1 MSDDKSSLPASW
13 RVAYGAGGKTVDI
26 DPEQKPR
33 NNDKLES
40 QDVIGPYTDN
50 YDTSDTLFTDHNQGR
65 EFEREGGRVFDAPI
79 AQLSLRADNPIF
91 EDQVERYVTEPNLDP
106 IEVHQALVEEDDDI
120 TFVDG
125 HTPEVGEVYWVIN
138 DGHHRALAAFRRG
151 DTTIPARRIDV
162 LSKDELRAY
171 GNPNYLPVEEDDDR
185 IAAVENLH
193 SLDEG
198 VGPKELSLP
207 EEWSKAYVNT
217 PTDDGTTGI
226 HLGQARQRGYKV
238 MAVSEDGAALV
249 SMADARQRFPM
260 KLGPMSMPG
269 KGIFMSPNKQFV
281 LEYYSGHNDREALLT
296 FEFDPSDVV
305 SGNLTD
311 REPEISVSKAD
322 LIEIEP
328 LGEVH
333 TARVAAAGLLDMLE
347 GVRSQ
352 LAAAAQHVYDAWQ
365 PNDEEGDDEYGFGG
379 ICDAVARAM
388 SEVLSALP
396 VSLIDGGQ
404 DGDDHA
410 WIIAYTESEAMGID
424 IPPSVYETGGGYS
437 WTKIPD
443 VTIQPD
449 DVVFF
454 PIKRSDIDVDD
465 EFDREAQV
473 DPSRVTRGLYPYLKE
488 KQFDTARSWQT
499 MEAALGLDWTA
510 VLQRVGTTPEQFEED
525 AAIGDQ
531 SFHDL
536 CSRIDQSLT
545 ESERAEILD
554 FLHRHDP
561 TEAPSWA
568 FFEDPRLVRPN
579 VWLIHFTDDARSVRD
594 TGFTRGVE
602 DVERLG
608 LTTHL
613 SDVEKEGG
621 GFSFAFI
628 ANSRDALQA
637 GDKYGREAVMFRA
650 VGVRAYHTGD
660 DENQVIFWGESVSPA
675 SIVALVP
682 VENTNE
688 FCVLTKGRMRDRG
701 RDCAFKGQLA
711 DAIAWV
717 ERNYDQYRRQIS
729 GVRIAGRLWYHG
741 DLSQRLG
748 FADQRMQNE
757 ANWNAMG
764 PGIYFTSDKQ
774 QALGYAGASGY
785 VYTAEVSGKF
795 ATDEQKPTVKE
806 IRKFLSMLDDE
817 GRSYLFSNWDEN
829 PQRAQRIVEATYT
842 SMDFVS
848 AFADLGR
855 QGGTD
860 YGETGQQWTAMM
872 VKLGYAGM
880 LHKLPSVEHLIVWD
894 PNAITVK
901 SEEAAVDLRA
911 TKEAAMIEAPPAIL
925 KASEGVLQR
934 GLTVL
939 AHEHLRRVQAV
950 QDALPVSIDLLEM
963 DIPYVAERISA
974 LGDGEVLT
982 YELPQHGSATE
993 KKYLHI
999 WHRPSWASAPGLYNV
1014 KRSTLEDRGG
1024 HPALAI
1030 SLEEAI
1036 EGASDTLQEALT
1048 QAKAVE
1054 EKINKPGRAEMQQ
1067 LLEETDIDRS
1077 GLTLTA
1083 DGDITASVPFDL
1095 HGSRYESQL
1104 DLSKLPTEFTLRLT
1118 LDDIGARGTWNQQ
1131 HLELTLYVPHE
1142 MTSPSDVTKVARR
1155 MQGTLE
1161 HEIVHLVQTS
1171 IKLGKDLP
1179 YEGGSYPTP
1188 QKAEHHRLE
1197 HANQPI
1203 EFYPNLTSMVHE
1215 FEAWRREQPAVPIR
1229 TLAERYIY
1237 TSPRF
1242 LVVRQKSEKTWEK
1255 MVKEFMRAVVP
1266 AEEQRARE
1274 PGALLERQERKK
1286 RVREEEKANQAA
1298 VPDAVV
1304 GQLLQRGYALNRS
1317 ELRDAGFKSWRDWV
1331 GQQSAEQLAMVLEND
1346 SELYSDTIS
1355 KFPRDSNGDGPDLVA
1370 LIERWRNRRAAAI
1383 ATFELSPDEIV
1394 PLHEHYSQRH
1404 VDALHVAMTDH
1415 GWVGRPILVLGYDS
1429 GFQALTGTHRLRAA
1443 QLAEIQVPVAVI
1455 DGDAV
1460 ADRVAE
1466 ALINADGDRARLAI
1480 ARAELPEAVPY
1491 LEAELADE
1499 RQAAQKLPL
1508 LGQCDRIRRLYAE
1521 GEAFW
1526 QEMMQNAEPVGQEDF
1541 AAAVDLSALLEDD
1554 ETLEAYTADDPSS
1567 GTFRSSVAGQPVF
1580 FVQTHGFE
1588 FVFADP
1594 ARAPLGKRA
1603 ALVYDSPE
1611 YWAELESIAEEVFLG
1626 TTRFTGLEVLLD
1638 RIPGDIEASGL
1649 RRLPRIRVE
1658 HDLTQLVQHLW
1669 EKRTAAAVPPSRF
1682 TPSEVGYVYY
1692 ATSEDRAFSIA
1703 SEGLLPHEPWDFT
1716 DQDAW
1721 PDGETMPRVYFSPN
1735 AGHVWA
1741 FAPEDGRPVLLRAPA
1756 SVVTGGDGTGDV
1768 FSTSPVPA
1776 DVLEIHTDA
1785 GWAPLTSDWSGS
1797 SHEGF
1802 ATMDTTDSGNDFQDL
1817 LPSVRRDRSIAR
1829 PPALEE
1835 VLYG

>member
-33 NNDKLES
+33 NNDKLEN

-65 EFEREGGRVFDAPI
+65 EFEREGSRD
-79 AQLSLRADNPIF
+79 
-91 EDQVERYVTEPNLDP
+91 
-106 IEVHQALVEEDDDI
+106 
-120 TFVDG
+120 
-125 HTPEVGEVYWVIN
+125 
-138 DGHHRALAAFRRG
+138 
-151 DTTIPARRIDV
+151 
-162 LSKDELRAY
+162 
-171 GNPNYLPVEEDDDR
+171 
-185 IAAVENLH
+185 AAVENLY

-296 FEFDPSDVV
+296 FEFDPSDVT

-311 REPEISVSKAD
+311 RESEISVSKAD

-328 LGEVH
+328 LGDEH

-424 IPPSVYETGGGYS
+424 IPSSVYETGGGYS

-465 EFDREAQV
+465 EFSRHGQT
-473 DPSRVTRGLYPYLKE
+473 DPSRVTHGLYPYLKE
-488 KQFDTARSWQT
+488 RPFDTARSWQT
-499 MEAALGLDWTA
+499 MEAALGLGWA
-510 VLQRVGTTPEQFEED
+510 SVLQRVGTTPAQFEED
-525 AAIGDQ
+525 ASIGDQ
-531 SFHDL
+531 SFFDL

-545 ESERAEILD
+545 GDERAKILD

-561 TEAPSWA
+561 TEVPSWA
-568 FFEDPRLVRPN
+568 FFEDPRLVRPST
-579 VWLIHFTDDARSVRD
+579 WLIHFTDDARSVRD
-594 TGFTRGVE
+594 SGFTRGVS

-608 LTTHL
+608 LTTYL
-613 SDVEKEGG
+613 SDAEKEDG
-621 GFSFAFI
+621 GFAFAFI
-628 ANSRDALQA
+628 ADSRDALQA
-637 GDKYGREAVMFRA
+637 NGKYGGEAVMFRA

-688 FCVLTKGRMRDRG
+688 FCVLTKGRMHDRG

-795 ATDEQKPTVKE
+795 ATDEQTPTVKE

-829 PQRAQRIVEATYT
+829 PHRAQRIVEATYA

-860 YGETGQQWTAMM
+860 YGETGQQWASMM

-880 LHKLPSVEHLIVWD
+880 LHKLPAVEHLIVWD

-911 TKEAAMIEAPPAIL
+911 TKEAAALEAPPAVVR
-925 KASEGVLQR
+925 ATEAVVEHAVRFFAYREAQE
-934 GLTVL
+934 TL
-939 AHEHLRRVQAV
+939 ALRREIPAQIEVAEA
-950 QDALPVSIDLLEM
+950 ALPELASQVRDLKDGDPSVYVSLPPFGAAATSHKL
-963 DIPYVAERISA
+963 YVS
-974 LGDGEVLT
+974 L
-982 YELPQHGSATE
+982 
-993 KKYLHI
+993 
-999 WHRPSWASAPGLYNV
+999 RPSYYSAPGRYNV
-1014 KRSTLEDRGG
+1014 GYFAYGTKTNAKPEQAVDRDAAISRAVEILTESIASAKKAWSASTDWAEQLETFAASLEDNYDDLR
-1024 HPALAI
+1024 PL
-1030 SLEEAI
+1030 
-1036 EGASDTLQEALT
+1036 
-1048 QAKAVE
+1048 
-1054 EKINKPGRAEMQQ
+1054 
-1067 LLEETDIDRS
+1067 
-1077 GLTLTA
+1077 A
-1083 DGDITASVPFDL
+1083 DGSVEKQIPFDMR
-1095 HGSRYESQL
+1095 GSRYQNEMTHT
-1104 DLSKLPTEFTLRLT
+1104 LPPEIRVRVVPKNPSTN
-1118 LDDIGARGTWNQQ
+1118 RGTWHPGALQ
-1131 HLELTLYVPHE
+1131 LTVFVGPPAATE
-1142 MTSPSDVTKVARR
+1142 QG
-1155 MQGTLE
+1155 MQRAIDAAAAVIE
-1161 HEIVHLVQTS
+1161 HEAAHVTQTA
-1171 IKLGKDLP
+1171 IQLGKGLS
-1179 YEGGSYPTP
+1179 ETP
-1188 QKAEHHRLE
+1188 GVFPRPQREEDQRRP
-1197 HANQPI
+1197 HAQQPI
-1203 EFYPNLTSMVHE
+1203 EFYPNLVSLRHE
-1215 FEAWRREQPAVPIR
+1215 FEAWRREDGTSDVR
-1229 TLAERYIY
+1229 RDAERFMRLN
-1237 TSPRF
+1237 PRF
-1242 LVVRQKSEKTWEK
+1242 QTVRQKSEKTWEK

-1274 PGALLERQERKK
+1274 PGAILERQERKK

-1370 LIERWRNRRAAAI
+1370 LIERWRNRRAAA
-1383 ATFELSPDEIV
+1383 
-1394 PLHEHYSQRH
+1394 
-1404 VDALHVAMTDH
+1404 
-1415 GWVGRPILVLGYDS
+1415 
-1429 GFQALTGTHRLRAA
+1429 
-1443 QLAEIQVPVAVI
+1443 
-1455 DGDAV
+1455 
-1460 ADRVAE
+1460 
-1466 ALINADGDRARLAI
+1466 
-1480 ARAELPEAVPY
+1480 
-1491 LEAELADE
+1491 
-1499 RQAAQKLPL
+1499 QKLPL
-1508 LGQCDRIRRLYAE
+1508 LGQCDRIRRSYAE

-1526 QEMMQNAEPVGQEDF
+1526 QEMMQNAEPIGQEDF

-1567 GTFRSSVAGQPVF
+1567 GTFRSSVAGQPVL

-1649 RRLPRIRVE
+1649 RRLPRVRVE

-1669 EKRTAAAVPPSRF
+1669 EKRTAAAVPPSRS
-1682 TPSEVGYVYY
+1682 TPSEAGYVYH
-1692 ATSEDRAFSIA
+1692 ATNEDRAFSIA

-1721 PDGETMPRVYFSPN
+1721 PDGETAPRVYFSPN

-1776 DVLEIHTDA
+1776 DVLEIHTDT

>member
-79 AQLSLRADNPIF
+79 AQLSLRTDNPIF
-91 EDQVERYVTEPNLDP
+91 EDQVERYVIEPNLDP

-465 EFDREAQV
+465 EFN
-473 DPSRVTRGLYPYLKE
+473 
-488 KQFDTARSWQT
+488 RS
-499 MEAALGLDWTA
+499 
-510 VLQRVGTTPEQFEED
+510 
-525 AAIGDQ
+525 
-531 SFHDL
+531 
-536 CSRIDQSLT
+536 
-545 ESERAEILD
+545 
-554 FLHRHDP
+554 
-561 TEAPSWA
+561 
-568 FFEDPRLVRPN
+568 
-579 VWLIHFTDDARSVRD
+579 
-594 TGFTRGVE
+594 
-602 DVERLG
+602 
-608 LTTHL
+608 
-613 SDVEKEGG
+613 
-621 GFSFAFI
+621 
-628 ANSRDALQA
+628 
-637 GDKYGREAVMFRA
+637 
-650 VGVRAYHTGD
+650 
-660 DENQVIFWGESVSPA
+660 
-675 SIVALVP
+675 
-682 VENTNE
+682 
-688 FCVLTKGRMRDRG
+688 
-701 RDCAFKGQLA
+701 
-711 DAIAWV
+711 
-717 ERNYDQYRRQIS
+717 
-729 GVRIAGRLWYHG
+729 AGRLWYHG

-911 TKEAAMIEAPPAIL
+911 TKEAAALEAPPAVVR
-925 KASEGVLQR
+925 ATEAVVEHAVRFFAYREAQE
-934 GLTVL
+934 TL
-939 AHEHLRRVQAV
+939 ALRR
-950 QDALPVSIDLLEM
+950 E
-963 DIPYVAERISA
+963 IPA
-974 LGDGEVLT
+974 
-982 YELPQHGSATE
+982 Q
-993 KKYLHI
+993 
-999 WHRPSWASAPGLYNV
+999 
-1014 KRSTLEDRGG
+1014 
-1024 HPALAI
+1024 
-1030 SLEEAI
+1030 I
-1036 EGASDTLQEALT
+1036 E
-1048 QAKAVE
+1048 
-1054 EKINKPGRAEMQQ
+1054 
-1067 LLEETDIDRS
+1067 
-1077 GLTLTA
+1077 
-1083 DGDITASVPFDL
+1083 
-1095 HGSRYESQL
+1095 
-1104 DLSKLPTEFTLRLT
+1104 
-1118 LDDIGARGTWNQQ
+1118 
-1131 HLELTLYVPHE
+1131 
-1142 MTSPSDVTKVARR
+1142 
-1155 MQGTLE
+1155 
-1161 HEIVHLVQTS
+1161 
-1171 IKLGKDLP
+1171 
-1179 YEGGSYPTP
+1179 
-1188 QKAEHHRLE
+1188 
-1197 HANQPI
+1197 
-1203 EFYPNLTSMVHE
+1203 
-1215 FEAWRREQPAVPIR
+1215 
-1229 TLAERYIY
+1229 
-1237 TSPRF
+1237 
-1242 LVVRQKSEKTWEK
+1242 
-1255 MVKEFMRAVVP
+1255 
-1266 AEEQRARE
+1266 
-1274 PGALLERQERKK
+1274 
-1286 RVREEEKANQAA
+1286 
-1298 VPDAVV
+1298 
-1304 GQLLQRGYALNRS
+1304 
-1317 ELRDAGFKSWRDWV
+1317 
-1331 GQQSAEQLAMVLEND
+1331 
-1346 SELYSDTIS
+1346 
-1355 KFPRDSNGDGPDLVA
+1355 
-1370 LIERWRNRRAAAI
+1370 
-1383 ATFELSPDEIV
+1383 
-1394 PLHEHYSQRH
+1394 
-1404 VDALHVAMTDH
+1404 
-1415 GWVGRPILVLGYDS
+1415 
-1429 GFQALTGTHRLRAA
+1429 
-1443 QLAEIQVPVAVI
+1443 
-1455 DGDAV
+1455 
-1460 ADRVAE
+1460 VAE
-1466 ALINADGDRARLAI
+1466 AALPELASQVRDLKDGD
-1480 ARAELPEAVPY
+1480 
-1491 LEAELADE
+1491 
-1499 RQAAQKLPL
+1499 
-1508 LGQCDRIRRLYAE
+1508 
-1521 GEAFW
+1521 
-1526 QEMMQNAEPVGQEDF
+1526 
-1541 AAAVDLSALLEDD
+1541 
-1554 ETLEAYTADDPSS
+1554 
-1567 GTFRSSVAGQPVF
+1567 
-1580 FVQTHGFE
+1580 
-1588 FVFADP
+1588 
-1594 ARAPLGKRA
+1594 
-1603 ALVYDSPE
+1603 
-1611 YWAELESIAEEVFLG
+1611 
-1626 TTRFTGLEVLLD
+1626 
-1638 RIPGDIEASGL
+1638 
-1649 RRLPRIRVE
+1649 
-1658 HDLTQLVQHLW
+1658 
-1669 EKRTAAAVPPSRF
+1669 
-1682 TPSEVGYVYY
+1682 
-1692 ATSEDRAFSIA
+1692 
-1703 SEGLLPHEPWDFT
+1703 
-1716 DQDAW
+1716 
-1721 PDGETMPRVYFSPN
+1721 
-1735 AGHVWA
+1735 
-1741 FAPEDGRPVLLRAPA
+1741 
-1756 SVVTGGDGTGDV
+1756 
-1768 FSTSPVPA
+1768 
-1776 DVLEIHTDA
+1776 
-1785 GWAPLTSDWSGS
+1785 
-1797 SHEGF
+1797 
-1802 ATMDTTDSGNDFQDL
+1802 
-1817 LPSVRRDRSIAR
+1817 PSVYVSWT
-1829 PPALEE
+1829 
-1835 VLYG
+1835 